1 MFLIDVTEWV
11 ANWFWDTLD
20 EIFITIF
27 DFFLYSIVGFLYK
40 VFVMLGSIDIFGN
53 SEKAMQLYT
62 GFTNRLYGVIAIIMI
77 FVLSYQIILF
87 IIDPDKG
94 AKASSQLVKNLVRGI
109 ALVALCP
116 LIFHYAALLQ
126 DHILQDN
133 TIWSVV
139 LGTNATSSD
148 NPIQAGNSMATMVYM
163 TMFHPTGTEY
173 NDFFD
178 SSGELRP
185 YKDACAGY
193 AKMFDGDLSNDSDND
208 DGQAVS
214 KSSLRRATSWG
225 LKWGLAGSIFGVGW
239 LTGAAGFLVGGVVDI
254 FNGLKNWITGKED
267 PKITACQEYWI
278 SLYAASG
285 GTGGPSGDENYN
297 KMSAYSLSSKA
308 KDPYKNDGSTIDA
321 LKNGYINGASLLAG
335 DVTLADEV
343 RDEGTMEYFYFAPVI
358 GGILVFMLIAYS
370 LDMAYRAFKLAFLEM
385 IAPIPILLGV
395 IPKQDGIFKKWI
407 DLIVKTYI
415 DVFVRVFV
423 MAFVVYMINI
433 LPTFI
438 SALFEGAG
446 AGLEGGALLKAIV
459 IAFLVIGLL
468 RFAKELPDIVKDLAK
483 NGGGLLK
490 DLDINPMNSFKKAK
504 AGIDNAAKPIGAA
517 AGAIAG
523 GAAALKSSHAR
534 NPKQGTGF
542 GNVIRGMKG
551 TAAFAKGFATGGK
564 EGWKNGLNKGSMT
577 NAVNRANVE
586 SGRKELQRDAIMS
599 GIKGI
604 AKPGGIQNLAGIL
617 TNGRFGEFKNAWKNN
632 LLDDQLLQAGTIY
645 RDMSNGGKQ
654 FFKGADTQV
663 ETVKKST
670 EKALEDIKT
679 RNLSEAQVTARRQA
693 YDDTITD
700 LTEKLR
706 RGDSS
711 TKSVTIDGMEYKAK
725 TQEELIQKLAKEKA
739 LVSDKEYFTE
749 YRGQVVRKLDY
760 GQVESEVK
768 NMERQAI
775 RDKQIEETAKVIGE
789 EGYGNVQLYAAKS
802 QELDMR
808 NKDILNPAQL
818 KVQGDELEKAFKGS
832 NGDTMLKFL
841 NIQDDQKRD
850 LGAIT
855 QAIQK
860 IDFKTISD
868 RGYAVVDGERVSEED
883 VRKMVGELVVSI
895 SNAEGKV
902 ASKVRNIQ
910 SSLEGTKID
919 MVGRSM
925 DNLTPGPSKGEGKGD
940 KK

>member
-40 VFVMLGSIDIFGN
+40 VFVMLGSMDIFGN
-53 SEKAMQLYT
+53 SNDAMSLYT
-62 GFTNRLYGVIAIIMI
+62 QFTNRLYGIIGIIMI

-94 AKASSQLVKNLVRGI
+94 AKASSELVKNLVRGI
-109 ALVALCP
+109 VLVALCP
-116 LIFHYAALLQ
+116 LIFHYASVFQ
-126 DHILQDN
+126 KDILTDN

-139 LGTNATSSD
+139 LGTNGTSSD

-178 SSGELRP
+178 AKGELQP
-185 YKDACAGY
+185 YKDACYGF

-214 KSSLRRATSWG
+214 KSSLRRATDWG
-225 LKWGLAGSIFGVGW
+225 LKWGLAGSVFGVGW

-254 FNGLKNWITGKED
+254 FHGLANWITGKED
-267 PKITACQEYWI
+267 PKLTACQEYWI
-278 SLYAASG
+278 NLYAASG
-285 GTGGPSGDENYN
+285 GTGGPTGDENYN

-308 KDPYKNDGSTIDA
+308 KDPYKDDGTTIDA
-321 LKNGYINGASLLAG
+321 IKNGYLNGASILAAN
-335 DVTLADEV
+335 VTLADEV
-343 RDEGTMEYFYFAPVI
+343 RDEGSMEYFYFAPVI

-395 IPKQDGIFKKWI
+395 IPKQDGIFKKWV
-407 DLIVKTYI
+407 DMTLKTYI
-415 DVFVRVFV
+415 DVFVRVFI
-423 MAFVVYMINI
+423 MAFVVYMIN
-433 LPTFI
+433 LVPTFVG
-438 SALFEGAG
+438 ALFKGASG
-446 AGLEGGALLKAIV
+446 GLEGGALLKAIV
-459 IAFLVIGLL
+459 IAFLAIGLL
-468 RFAKELPDIVKDLAK
+468 RFAKELPDMVKDIVKS
-483 NGGGLLK
+483 GGGFLK
-490 DLDINPMNSFKKAK
+490 DIDINPMNSFKKAK

-517 AGAIAG
+517 VGAAAG
-523 GAAALKSSHAR
+523 GIAALKSSHAR
-534 NPKQGTGF
+534 NPKEGGF
-542 GNVIRGMKG
+542 GNVIRGLKG
-551 TAAFAKGFATGGK
+551 TSAFAKGFATGGK
-564 EGWKNGLNKGSMT
+564 EGWKNGLNKGSLT

-586 SGRKELQRDAIMS
+586 SGRKELQRDAVVS

-604 AKPGGIQNLAGIL
+604 MKPGGVQNLAGIL
-617 TNGRFGEFKNAWKNN
+617 TNGRFGEFKNAWNNN

-645 RDMSNGGKQ
+645 RDMANGGKQ
-654 FFKGADTQV
+654 FFKGADSQV

-670 EKALEDIKT
+670 EKALEEIST
-679 RNLSEAQVTARRQA
+679 RDLAPAQVAQRKQA
-693 YDDTITD
+693 YADAISDLTNKLNHGITD
-700 LTEKLR
+700 VKSINVDGFEYEAK
-706 RGDSS
+706 S
-711 TKSVTIDGMEYKAK
+711 TDA
-725 TQEELIQKLAKEKA
+725 LIQKLQKEQA
-739 LVSDKEYFTE
+739 LVSDKEYVAE
-749 YRGQVVRKLDY
+749 YRGKVIRKLDY
-760 GQVESEVK
+760 SQLETEIK
-768 NMERQAI
+768 NQERKAI
-775 RDKQIEETAKVIGE
+775 RDKQIEETSKVIGE
-789 EGYGNVQLYAAKS
+789 EGYDNVKLYAAKS

-808 NKDILNPAQL
+808 NKDILNPVQL
-818 KVQGDELEKAFKGS
+818 KAQGDELEKAFKGD
-832 NGDTMLKFL
+832 NGQMMLDFL
-841 NIQDDQKRD
+841 KIDADQKRD

-860 IDFKTISD
+860 IDFDQIKSDGGTTINGKT
-868 RGYAVVDGERVSEED
+868 VSEEEI
-883 VRKMVGELVVSI
+883 RNMVGELVVSI

-925 DNLTPGPSKGEGKGD
+925 DNLTPGPPKDGD
-940 KK
+940 KGGKK

>member
-40 VFVMLGSIDIFGN
+40 VFVLLGSMDIFGN
-53 SEKAMQLYT
+53 SSKAMELYT

-77 FVLSYQIILF
+77 FILAYQIILF

-109 ALVALCP
+109 VLVALCP
-116 LIFHYAALLQ
+116 LIFHYASLFQNHVLM
-126 DHILQDN
+126 DN

-139 LGTNATSSD
+139 LGTNSTSSD

-178 SSGELRP
+178 SSGKLKP
-185 YKDACAGY
+185 YKEACNGY
-193 AKMFDGDLSNDSDND
+193 ASIFDGDLSNDSNND
-208 DGQAVS
+208 DGKPVS
-214 KSSLRRATSWG
+214 KSSLRRATDWG
-225 LKWGLAGSIFGVGW
+225 LKWGLAGSVFGIGW
-239 LTGAAGFLVGGVVDI
+239 LTGAAGWLVGGAVDI

-267 PKITACQEYWI
+267 PKLTACQEYWI
-278 SLYAASG
+278 NLYAASG
-285 GTGGPSGDENYN
+285 GTGGPSSDQDYN
-297 KMSAYSLSSKA
+297 NMGSYSLTSKA
-308 KDPYKNDGSTIDA
+308 KDPYKNDGSTMDA
-321 LKNGYINGASLLAG
+321 LKIGYLNGASILAG
-335 DVTLADEV
+335 NVTLADEV
-343 RDEGTMEYFYFAPVI
+343 RDEGTMEYFYLAPVI
-358 GGILVFMLIAYS
+358 GGILVFMLVAYS

-407 DLIVKTYI
+407 DLTLKTYI
-415 DVFVRVFV
+415 DVFVRTFV
-423 MAFVVYMINI
+423 MAFVVYMINL

-438 SALFEGAG
+438 SALFEGAA
-446 AGLEGGALLKAIV
+446 AGVEGGALLKAVV

-468 RFAKELPDIVKDLAK
+468 RFAKELPDMVKDIAK
-483 NGGGLLK
+483 SGGGFLK
-490 DLDINPMNSFKKAK
+490 DIDINPKNSFKNAK

-523 GAAALKSSHAR
+523 GLGALKSSHAR

-542 GNVIRGMKG
+542 GNVLRGLKG
-551 TAAFAKGFATGGK
+551 SAAFAKGFTTGGK
-564 EGWKNGLNKGSMT
+564 EGWKNGLNKGSLT

-586 SGRKELQRDAIMS
+586 SGRRELQRDAIMS

-604 AKPGGIQNLAGIL
+604 GKPGGVQNLAGIL

-654 FFKGADTQV
+654 FFKGADSQI

-670 EKALEDIKT
+670 ETALEEIKT
-679 RNLSEAQVTARRQA
+679 NTLTQAQVAARKAA
-693 YDDTITD
+693 YQQQIDD
-700 LTEKLR
+700 LKANKLR
-706 RGDSS
+706 GDES
-711 TKSVTIDGMEYKAK
+711 TTSLTIDGIKYKADN
-725 TQEELIQKLAKEKA
+725 QDALIKKLEKERD
-739 LVSDKEYFTE
+739 LVTDKEYYTE
-749 YRGQVVRKLDY
+749 YRGEVVKKLNY
-760 GQVESEVK
+760 NQVESEVK
-768 NMERQAI
+768 NMERAAI

-818 KVQGDELEKAFKGS
+818 KVQGDELEKAFKGD
-832 NGDTMLKFL
+832 NAQQMLKFL

-855 QAIQK
+855 QALQK

-868 RGYAVVDGERVSEED
+868 NGYTYIDGQQVSEEE

-925 DNLTPGPSKGEGKGD
+925 DNLTPGPPKDGD
-940 KK
+940 KGGKK